1 MVNKDDILEVRG
13 MICQA
18 QRRSGEKYRAEN
30 VSDCLCLGYRS
41 VFNVVG
47 MWFMWNNVTEVKS
60 CQEHS

>member
-47 MWFMWNNVTEVKS
+47 M
-60 CQEHS
+60 